1 MFGYTYYVIEW
12 DDEDVDEPWRL
23 YVEMDKEGRVLRN
36 IEYYRVGFQQYHEE
50 VNSEPTTIEELA
62 GENGS
67 FVQIERTYFDRA
79 LVQVFELS
87 NGGIMGMGI

>member
-23 YVEMDKEGRVLRN
+23 YVEMDKSGRVLRT
-36 IEYYRVGFQQYHEE
+36 IEYYRVGFQQYHEDL
-50 VNSEPTTIEELA
+50 NGEPTTIEELA
-62 GENGS
+62 GETGS